1 MLLSKF
7 IPLVVMGGVAVHSG
21 GAVKDRVASAM
32 GVADKVV
39 TRQRMTAI
47 IEAVTLHTA
56 SGEDVDLKSS
66 GSFRNWIKKNVRVKG
81 NSKADASLDQWGTP
95 LKSSFKGNLL
105 ALESAG
111 PDKKFG
117 SKDDIKATADVG
129 DF

>member
-7 IPLVVMGGVAVHSG
+7 IPLVVMGGIAVHSG

-47 IEAVTLHTA
+47 IEAATLQAA
-56 SGEDVDLKSS
+56 SGEDISIGNS
-66 GSFRNWIKKNVRVKG
+66 GSFRAFVKKYVRVKG
-81 NSKADASLDQWGTP
+81 NSKADPSLDQWGNP
-95 LKSSFKGNLL
+95 LRAQMKGQLL
-105 ALESAG
+105 TLESAG
-111 PDKKFG
+111 PDKQFG
-117 SKDDIKATADVG
+117 NKDDIKVSGNIG